1 MLADTLGTNT
11 NTTTTATTG
20 GVNAGRGPRGA
31 LKVSSLLRSDVVV
44 VVVVINC
51 TLAAT

>member
-1 MLADTLGTNT
+1 MLADTLGTN
-11 NTTTTATTG
+11 TTTATTG

-44 VVVVINC
+44 VINC